1 MTETTV
7 IEEVPL
13 TPKQVRQM
21 EVDAYKAN
29 IAIYTV
35 LLETLDGNWDAD
47 LVHLK
52 GLEAQEAA
60 RQCPMNRLARLAVLQ
75 QFDQVTNLLKTETV
89 ECAKAQAILDIL
101 QHNLYR

>member
-1 MTETTV
+1 MTETTA

-13 TPKQVRQM
+13 TPKQVRQL
-21 EVDAYKAN
+21 EVDSYKAN
-29 IAIYTV
+29 IAIYTA

-89 ECAKAQAILDIL
+89 ECAKAQAILNIM
-101 QHNLYR
+101 